1 VTVTVTYRLLLRT
14 VRNIASDE
22 TNNELH
28 MLCCSTEQF
37 NSSLN
42 NSELFVHAVFGC
54 FIIYQIA
61 SAVYVKSLPSHMGPY
76 GRAS

>member
-1 VTVTVTYRLLLRT
+1 MIRFTDCDCVQCI
-14 VRNIASDE
+14 IASHE
-22 TNNELH
+22 THNALQRH
-28 MLCCSTEQF
+28 MLCCSTEEF